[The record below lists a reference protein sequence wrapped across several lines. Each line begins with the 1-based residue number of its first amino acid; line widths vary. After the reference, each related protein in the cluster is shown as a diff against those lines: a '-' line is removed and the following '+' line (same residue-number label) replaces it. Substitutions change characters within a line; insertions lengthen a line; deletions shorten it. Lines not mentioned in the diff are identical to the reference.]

1 MAGRGS
7 DAVKAPRGLRLRLQ
21 ALLST
26 NGSVRL
32 ANWVKGLAF
41 RAGYDVSAISPYDLQ
56 ARHREIYARVRPHTM
71 TSLARI
77 HAVISAAEHVVR
89 RSIPGAFVECGVW
102 RGGSSM
108 AALLAFKE
116 AGDTEREAWL
126 YDTFEGMT
134 PPSERD
140 GPAEAAMFERLAP
153 SATGSA
159 WCRAGLDVVA
169 RNIAACGYP
178 MTRVHLIAGPVE
190 ETIPA
195 SAPDE
200 IAVLRLDTDWYESTR
215 HTLEHLYP
223 RLAAGGIL
231 LIDDYGAWAGCQRAV
246 DEYLA
251 AHGIGAFLHR
261 LDSTGRLLIKS

>member
-1 MAGRGS
+1 MAEHGS
-7 DAVKAPRGLRLRLQ
+7 DLDKRPRGLRLRLQ

-26 NGSVRL
+26 NTTVRL
-32 ANWVKGLAF
+32 TNWVKGLAF

-56 ARHREIYARVRPHTM
+56 PRHREIFVRVRPHTM

-108 AALLAFKE
+108 AALLAFQ
-116 AGDTEREAWL
+116 AVGDTEREAWL
-126 YDTFEGMT
+126 YDTYEGMT
-134 PPSERD
+134 PPGERD
-140 GPAEAAMFERLAP
+140 GAAEAAIFDRLAP

-159 WCRAGLDVVA
+159 WCRAGLDVVE
-169 RNIAACGYP
+169 RNIASCGYP
-178 MTRVHLIAGPVE
+178 MAKVHLVAGRVE

-195 SAPDE
+195 NAPDE

-223 RLAAGGIL
+223 RLVSGGVLI
-231 LIDDYGAWAGCQRAV
+231 IDDYGAWEGCQRAV

-261 LDSTGRLLIKS
+261 LDSTGRLLIKP